1 MVYFYIISTSIYGI
15 RKNITSLFYMKLH
28 ISKTQFLYVTH
39 QSGKYILENLLL
51 IDLLFCI
58 SLVRLFAFY
67 YGNIGLM
74 LNRMHVHF
82 VLLLKLLSHD
92 IKSCVIFLSLKIFS
106 NHPCLIM
113 KDFISN
119 GSWCFIFISKWGYE
133 TLPIYFTN
141 NYYFQNLV

>member
-58 SLVRLFAFY
+58 SLVRLFAFCC
-67 YGNIGLM
+67 GNIRLM

-82 VLLLKLLSHD
+82 VLLWKLLSHD
-92 IKSCVIFLSLKIFS
+92 IKSCVIFLSLKIFR

-119 GSWCFIFISKWGYE
+119 GSWCYIFISKWGHE
-133 TLPIYFTN
+133 TLPIDFTN
-141 NYYFQNLV
+141 NYYIQNLV